1 MPYYKYVIALSI
13 YMVESTLQ
21 MWSSLVHIF
30 GIVINIHL
38 SLAHEDARLEHHTV
52 TVTTSI
58 VRMLSRMIMTC
69 IFHVTYVLHM

>member
-13 YMVESTLQ
+13 YMVDSALQ

-30 GIVINIHL
+30 GIVMNIHL
-38 SLAHEDARLEHHTV
+38 SLAHEDARVEHHTI
-52 TVTTSI
+52 TTSI
-58 VRMLSRMIMTC
+58 VRMLSLMIMTC